1 MYEDLP
7 PLSYLG
13 PADITEQLTSVQ
25 KSVMVPYS
33 ILIWLKKST
42 AANEKGGNNLILVLI
57 SNTTPCTRT

>member
-7 PLSYLG
+7 SLSYLG

-42 AANEKGGNNLILVLI
+42 AANEKGGNNLIPVLI